1 MWNNK
6 SNFNKGKQ
14 LDHWEFHVDLFP
26 LCALAAST
34 PNIHVPRILLCANF
48 MSSRK
53 KNTNGNLRIIHQVQR
68 TNKLCIFLKPK
79 HINKPYP
86 IPGLG

>member
-6 SNFNKGKQ
+6 SNLNKGKQ

-53 KNTNGNLRIIHQVQR
+53 KNTNGNLRIIHQV
-68 TNKLCIFLKPK
+68 KG
-79 HINKPYP
+79 P
-86 IPGLG
+86 ISFAYF